1 MKTAVS
7 ISLGSP
13 LRDKKIETRLLGQ
26 TVQLERIGTNGDEAR
41 AREMFRSLDGT
52 IDAFGMGGI
61 NLGIHMPW
69 KSYPLYSALRLIQ
82 DVRLTPYT
90 DGRGLQ
96 KVLEGR
102 VMQFVEERIGGEI
115 PSKTAFLVE
124 TASRYGMLLSFIEAG
139 YQCVFGD
146 LMFALGIPLPVRTVR
161 GLHLVARLLMP
172 VVGRMPISMLYST
185 GEAQEKNE
193 PKYQKYYQNASVIAG
208 DWLYI
213 KKHMPKDMEGKVIVT
228 NTTIPADLE
237 FMRRRGI
244 KYLVTTTPM
253 FGGRSFGTNA
263 TEAALIAAAGKGR
276 LLTDDELVGILE
288 QERIGPAITRL

>member
-1 MKTAVS
+1 MKTALS

-41 AREMFRSLDGT
+41 AREMYRELDGA

-61 NLGIHMPW
+61 NLAIYMPW
-69 KSYPLYSALRLIQ
+69 KSYPLHSALRLVQ

-96 KVLEGR
+96 TVLEGR
-102 VMQFVEERIGGEI
+102 VMQVVEERIGGEI

-193 PKYQKYYQNASVIAG
+193 PKYEKYYQDASVIAG

-213 KKHMPKDMEGKVIVT
+213 KKHMPEDMEGKVIVT

-244 KYLVTTTPM
+244 KYLVTTTPI
-253 FGGRSFGTNA
+253 FEGRSFGTNA

-276 LLTDDELVGILE
+276 LLTDNELAGILE
-288 QERIGPAITRL
+288 RERIGPTITRL